1 MMLDAA
7 LMICDVMARAL
18 HILDPPASNPVEGEV
33 VPLSSG
39 MKGIPQPSPSC
50 GHWQPEQVA
59 AALDSTKQ
67 SGETRQD
74 DSKVG
79 TPQSARTSL
88 EPHNDPGL
96 RAALDLVTSTFRCE
110 SVFLYGSRARAT
122 SGPGSDY
129 DLLVIMKLP
138 QMLASLR
145 KFGEVD
151 RLRTKRNI
159 DIAIVSSVALRH
171 RTFNTWFLD
180 CWKDAILLSGK
191 PGLRVQ
197 PSINRQSFFIDACDR
212 AVLFL
217 RMVELKPN
225 GFQVKKGWAKR
236 LVSYISFDASLKGVP
251 ANWARVGNEMGKEV
265 EKTSPDVRM
274 LGKLLNEYISKSRPS
289 LRFSRLDQIRYVT
302 MTFLEERRLLLHIPL
317 QKRPVQDRFLES
329 LVLLLG
335 SISTDPPDRRQ
346 VGKAFANLKDHM
358 DGELNS
364 DSYLAWVQVRDV
376 LVRYW
381 NLAFRMP
388 FGFIAYRRRI
398 VIL

>member
-1 MMLDAA
+1 MSDVA
-7 LMICDVMARAL
+7 LMICDVLARAL
-18 HILDPPASNPVEGEV
+18 HVLDLPAPNPVEGEV
-33 VPLSSG
+33 IPLSG
-39 MKGIPQPSPSC
+39 DTKGIPQPSPSG

-67 SGETRQD
+67 NRETRQD
-74 DSKVG
+74 DSNVG
-79 TPQSARTSL
+79 TPQSAQTSL
-88 EPHNDPGL
+88 ELYADPGL
-96 RAALDLVTSTFRCE
+96 RTALNLVTSTFRCE

-122 SGPGSDY
+122 SSPGSDY
-129 DLLVIMKLP
+129 DLLVFMKLP
-138 QMLASLR
+138 QLLASLR

-171 RTFNTWFLD
+171 RTFNTWFID
-180 CWKDAILLSGK
+180 CWRDAILLSGK
-191 PGLRVQ
+191 SGLRVQ

-225 GFQVKKGWAKR
+225 GFHVKKGWANR

-251 ANWARVGNEMGKEV
+251 ANWARVGKEMGKEM
-265 EKTSPDVRM
+265 EKTAPDVRI
-274 LGKLLNEYISKSRPS
+274 LGKLLNDYISKSRPS
-289 LRFSRLDQIRYVT
+289 LRFSRLDQTRYVT
-302 MTFLEERRLLLHIPL
+302 MTFLEERRLLLHILL

-329 LVLLLG
+329 LVLLLD

-358 DGELNS
+358 DSELNS
-364 DSYLAWVQVRDV
+364 DSYLAWVQVRDA
-376 LVRYW
+376 LVRHW

-388 FGFIAYRRRI
+388 FGFIAYKRRI